1 MQVSRTPTTSR
12 ICSVPNPVAN
22 LAAWLT
28 VLPAERPGG
37 YACET
42 QEVCLRVAPG
52 PAIPGSIRRPVDEL
66 A

>member
-28 VLPAERPGG
+28 VLPGV
-37 YACET
+37 T
-42 QEVCLRVAPG
+42 EVMDIVLRVW
-52 PAIPGSIRRPVDEL
+52 VCDE
-66 A
+66 